1 MEIDTISKF
10 LLICYSIDN
19 KKEVY
24 RSFFEFHSY
33 SNVFRALNPAL
44 IYYDNPIAY

>member
-10 LLICYSIDN
+10 LLACYSIDN
-19 KKEVY
+19 KKEVH
-24 RSFFEFHSY
+24 RSFFEFRSRG
-33 SNVFRALNPAL
+33 SVFRASNPAS